1 MDNKMQSRD
10 DQGLLTMLDRGIDD
24 MEAGHELPLDEAFD
38 KIAELVERRKL
49 ERA

>member
-1 MDNKMQSRD
+1 MDDKLQNGDKQD
-10 DQGLLTMLDRGIDD
+10 LLTMLDRGIDD
-24 MEAGHELPLDEAFD
+24 MEAGHELSLVEAFD

>member
-24 MEAGHELPLDEAFD
+24 MEAGHELSLDEAFD
-38 KIAELVERRKL
+38 KIAELVRRRSGL
-49 ERA
+49 V